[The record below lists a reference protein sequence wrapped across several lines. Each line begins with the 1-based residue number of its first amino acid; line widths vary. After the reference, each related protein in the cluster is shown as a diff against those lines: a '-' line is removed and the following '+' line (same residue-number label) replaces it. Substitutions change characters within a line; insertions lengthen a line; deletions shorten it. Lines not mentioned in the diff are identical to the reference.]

1 MHSDSGC
8 EDILQLEKWLAAMEL
23 ARTNGAAQKTSLSR
37 IVQASGAGALPCH
50 TLLAEVYEML
60 P

>member
-8 EDILQLEKWLAAMEL
+8 EDILRSKRWHAAMEL
-23 ARTNGAAQKTSLSR
+23 ARTNGVTPKISLSR
-37 IVQASGAGALPCH
+37 IVPASGAGALPCH

-60 P
+60 Q

>member
-1 MHSDSGC
+1 MHSDCGC
-8 EDILQLEKWLAAMEL
+8 EDILRSKKWLAAMEL
-23 ARTNGAAQKTSLSR
+23 ARTNGVAQKASLSR
-37 IVQASGAGALPCH
+37 IVPASGTGALPCH